1 VDKIRAL
8 RYFKRVAELHSFT
21 QAAEEFGIPASSI
34 SRRIKDL
41 EKMLGIE
48 LLQRSTRAVK
58 LTELGAV
65 YYSMIEEGVRVLDD
79 ADDLVSQ
86 RMDAPSGI
94 IRITAMPTYGELVLS
109 PILEKFTQTYPDIV
123 LDLYYSDDVMT
134 LGKDPFDI
142 AIRGGYAPDERVI
155 AKRLTGHEFK
165 LVATPE
171 FLASLDCATPLSLDT
186 LKSCKTLQYR
196 GPKGLIDWYVMTG
209 DRWEKIDIKPSMICN
224 NGTILSR
231 AALKHQGIVFMPQWG
246 MQPYL
251 DSGKVVEVPTEDIIS
266 LNRSRDIGIFLLH
279 LKSRYQIPKIKLCV
293 DFLLSHLGDQESDRY
308 I

>member
-21 QAAEEFGIPASSI
+21 RAAEEFGIPASSI

-109 PILEKFTQTYPDIV
+109 PILEEFTQTYPDIV

-171 FLASLDCATPLSLDT
+171 FLAALDCATPLSLDT

-209 DRWEKIDIKPSMICN
+209 DSWEKIDIKPSMICN

>member
-1 VDKIRAL
+1 MDKIRAL

-209 DRWEKIDIKPSMICN
+209 DSWEKIDIKPSMICN

-293 DFLLSHLGDQESDRY
+293 DFLLSHLGDRESDRY

>member
-1 VDKIRAL
+1 MDKIRAL

-209 DRWEKIDIKPSMICN
+209 DRWEKIDI
-224 NGTILSR
+224 
-231 AALKHQGIVFMPQWG
+231 
-246 MQPYL
+246 
-251 DSGKVVEVPTEDIIS
+251 
-266 LNRSRDIGIFLLH
+266 
-279 LKSRYQIPKIKLCV
+279 
-293 DFLLSHLGDQESDRY
+293 
-308 I
+308 

>member
-1 VDKIRAL
+1 MDKIRAL

-171 FLASLDCATPLSLDT
+171 FLAALDCATPLSLDT

-209 DRWEKIDIKPSMICN
+209 DSWEKIDIKPSMICN

>member
-1 VDKIRAL
+1 MDKIRAL

-109 PILEKFTQTYPDIV
+109 
-123 LDLYYSDDVMT
+123 ST
-134 LGKDPFDI
+134 L
-142 AIRGGYAPDERVI
+142 
-155 AKRLTGHEFK
+155 
-165 LVATPE
+165 
-171 FLASLDCATPLSLDT
+171 
-186 LKSCKTLQYR
+186 
-196 GPKGLIDWYVMTG
+196 
-209 DRWEKIDIKPSMICN
+209 
-224 NGTILSR
+224 
-231 AALKHQGIVFMPQWG
+231 
-246 MQPYL
+246 
-251 DSGKVVEVPTEDIIS
+251 
-266 LNRSRDIGIFLLH
+266 
-279 LKSRYQIPKIKLCV
+279 
-293 DFLLSHLGDQESDRY
+293 
-308 I
+308 

>member
-1 VDKIRAL
+1 MDKIRAL

-21 QAAEEFGIPASSI
+21 RAAEEFGIPASSI

-41 EKMLGIE
+41 EKMLGVE

-58 LTELGAV
+58 LTELGTV

-79 ADDLVSQ
+79 ADELVSQ

-94 IRITAMPTYGELVLS
+94 IRITAMPSYGELVLS
-109 PILEKFTQTYPDIV
+109 PILEKFNQAYPGIV
-123 LDLYYSDDVMT
+123 FDLYYSDDLMT

-155 AKRLTGHEFK
+155 AKRLSGHEFK
-165 LVATPE
+165 LVATPK
-171 FLASLDCATPLSLDT
+171 FLESLGCSMPLSLDT

-196 GPKGLIDWYVMTG
+196 GPKGLIDWYVMT
-209 DRWEKIDIKPSMICN
+209 DDNWEKIDIKPSMICN
-224 NGTILSR
+224 NGMILSR
-231 AALKHQGIVFMPQWG
+231 AALQHQGIAFMPQWG

-251 DSGKVVEVPTEDIIS
+251 DSGEVVEVPTADIIS
-266 LNRSRDIGIFLLH
+266 LNRSRDIGIFLLY
-279 LKSRYQIPKIKLCV
+279 LRSKYQIPKIKRCV
-293 DFLLSHLGDQESDRY
+293 DFLLSHLTHHESSSWV
-308 I
+308 

>member
-1 VDKIRAL
+1 MDKIRAL

-171 FLASLDCATPLSLDT
+171 FLAALDCATPLSLDT

-209 DRWEKIDIKPSMICN
+209 DSWEKIDIKPSMICN

-293 DFLLSHLGDQESDRY
+293 DFLLSHLGDRESDRY

>member
-1 VDKIRAL
+1 MDKIRAL

-109 PILEKFTQTYPDIV
+109 PILEEFTQTYPDIV

-171 FLASLDCATPLSLDT
+171 FLAALDCATPLSLDT

-209 DRWEKIDIKPSMICN
+209 DSWEKIDIKPSMICN

>member
-21 QAAEEFGIPASSI
+21 RAAEEFGIPASSI

-171 FLASLDCATPLSLDT
+171 FLAALDCATPLSLDT

-209 DRWEKIDIKPSMICN
+209 DSWEKIDIKPSMICN

>member
-1 VDKIRAL
+1 MDKIRAL

-171 FLASLDCATPLSLDT
+171 FLAALDCATPLSLDT

-209 DRWEKIDIKPSMICN
+209 DSWEKTDIKPSMICN

>member
-1 VDKIRAL
+1 MDKIRAL

-171 FLASLDCATPLSLDT
+171 FLAALDCATPLSLDT

>member
-209 DRWEKIDIKPSMICN
+209 DSWEKIDIKPSMICN

>member
-1 VDKIRAL
+1 MDKIRAL

-209 DRWEKIDIKPSMICN
+209 DSWEKIDIKPSMICN

>member
-1 VDKIRAL
+1 MDKIRAL

-34 SRRIKDL
+34 SRRIKDP

>member
-1 VDKIRAL
+1 MDKIRAL

-21 QAAEEFGIPASSI
+21 RAAEEFGIPASSI

-142 AIRGGYAPDERVI
+142 AICGGYAPDERVI

-171 FLASLDCATPLSLDT
+171 FLAALDCATPLSLDT

-209 DRWEKIDIKPSMICN
+209 DSWEKIDIKPSMICN

>member
-1 VDKIRAL
+1 
-8 RYFKRVAELHSFT
+8 
-21 QAAEEFGIPASSI
+21 
-34 SRRIKDL
+34 
-41 EKMLGIE
+41 MLGIE

-58 LTELGAV
+58 LTELGTV

-86 RMDAPSGI
+86 RMDAPSGT

-123 LDLYYSDDVMT
+123 LDLYYSDDLMT

-142 AIRGGYAPDERVI
+142 AIRGGDAPDERVI
-155 AKRLTGHEFK
+155 AKRLSGHEFK

-171 FLASLDCATPLSLDT
+171 FLASLDCAKPLSLET

-209 DRWEKIDIKPSMICN
+209 DSWEKIDITPTMICN

-231 AALKHQGIVFMPQWG
+231 AALNHQGIVFMPQWG

-251 DSGKVVEVPTEDIIS
+251 DSGKVVEVPTADIIS
-266 LNRSRDIGIFLLH
+266 LNRSKDIGIFLLH

-293 DFLLSHLGDQESDRY
+293 DFLLHHLGDHESDSY
-308 I
+308 L

>member
-171 FLASLDCATPLSLDT
+171 FLAALDCATPLSLDT

-209 DRWEKIDIKPSMICN
+209 DSWEKIDIKPSMICN
-224 NGTILSR
+224 SGTILSR

>member
-1 VDKIRAL
+1 MDKIRAL

-21 QAAEEFGIPASSI
+21 RAAEEFGIPASSI

-109 PILEKFTQTYPDIV
+109 PILEEFTQTYPDIV

-171 FLASLDCATPLSLDT
+171 FLAALDCATPLSLDT

-209 DRWEKIDIKPSMICN
+209 DSWEKIDIKPSMICN

>member
-171 FLASLDCATPLSLDT
+171 FLAALDCATPLSLDT

-209 DRWEKIDIKPSMICN
+209 DSWEKIDIKPSMICN

>member
-109 PILEKFTQTYPDIV
+109 PILEEFTQTYPDIV

-171 FLASLDCATPLSLDT
+171 FLAALDCATPLSLDT

-209 DRWEKIDIKPSMICN
+209 DSWEKIDIKPSMICN